1 MPPSPSPVLSG
12 VLEIGI
18 LKPNNATEDWEQAQL
33 VQWARHFS
41 WGQLLFHIPN
51 ENHHHDTPLGVR
63 SGVPDLMLPVPM
75 DGKHGMF
82 IEMKRA
88 KGGKLSESQKK
99 WLMWLNELGYVA
111 VCCHGWLEARE
122 AIERYM
128 HIERENEQ

>member
-88 KGGKLSESQKK
+88 KGGKLSESQK
-99 WLMWLNELGYVA
+99 
-111 VCCHGWLEARE
+111 ARHSSTRRS
-122 AIERYM
+122 A
-128 HIERENEQ
+128 